1 MHLRITFSNKILIAD
16 LNQNVFFESRNDT
29 FINCAVEPSPGFVVG
44 ESKNLKR
51 RKIFLPVPIIRVVFL
66 VKLFQFVVRRSQVTV
81 KRGE

>member
-44 ESKNLKR
+44 ESKNL
-51 RKIFLPVPIIRVVFL
+51 
-66 VKLFQFVVRRSQVTV
+66 
-81 KRGE
+81 